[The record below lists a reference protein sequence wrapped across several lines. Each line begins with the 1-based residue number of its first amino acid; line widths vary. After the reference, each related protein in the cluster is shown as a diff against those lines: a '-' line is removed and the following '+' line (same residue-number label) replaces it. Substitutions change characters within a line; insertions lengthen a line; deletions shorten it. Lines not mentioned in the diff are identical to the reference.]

1 LRAASGAEQAT
12 FEKPT
17 EFAAALQSTMSE
29 AADIQLL
36 FAIWEQNVETVR
48 AVNRAMRQDQLPKS
62 GIAPQLVAHLKRCA
76 IALVKPTTDSNRDGQ
91 RVGPDQVARS
101 KSRIDKSVLAIGQL
115 KCIRCNKHLR
125 YVASHPCT
133 ICGRSPTHAHH
144 VRHAQP
150 RGLGLKVSD
159 EFTVPLCATHHQQV
173 HTTTKE
179 REWWQVRNIDPLIV
193 ARALWRES
201 RGGAEDEGAADEKSV
216 EPKATQPQEQATES
230 DLMQP
235 TLEP

>member
-1 LRAASGAEQAT
+1 LRAASGAEHAT
-12 FEKPT
+12 FEQPT
-17 EFAAALQSTMSE
+17 EFAAALQGTMSE
-29 AADIQLL
+29 AAEIELL

-76 IALVKPTTDSNRDGQ
+76 IALVKPATDSNHD
-91 RVGPDQVARS
+91 DQDTTSHQKACG
-101 KSRIDKSVLAIGQL
+101 KPRIDKSVLEIGQL
-115 KCIRCNKHLR
+115 KRIRCKEHLR
-125 YVASHPCT
+125 YVASQPCT
-133 ICGRSPTHAHH
+133 ICGRAPTHAHH

-179 REWWQVRNIDPLIV
+179 REWWQERNIDPLIV
-193 ARALWRES
+193 ARSLWRES
-201 RGGAEDEGAADEKSV
+201 RVGAENEGAADEESV
-216 EPKATQPQEQATES
+216 EPKATQPQEQASES

-235 TLEP
+235 KLEP